1 MEKNMNRNEPS
12 MLRTLPARANPKIGI
27 VTAAVS
33 HSSLSK
39 SPSES
44 HKVSYGDKYRL
55 LVKLR

>member
-1 MEKNMNRNEPS
+1 MNRNDPS
-12 MLRTLPARANPKIGI
+12 MLRTLSARANPKIGI

-44 HKVSYGDKYRL
+44 HKVSFGDKYCL

>member
-1 MEKNMNRNEPS
+1 MEKNMNRNDPS
-12 MLRTLPARANPKIGI
+12 MLRTLSARANPKIGI

-39 SPSES
+39 SSSES
-44 HKVSYGDKYRL
+44 HKVSYGDKYCL